1 MARYIDAD
9 KIKKAIKDYGKGC
22 ISDGIKTLDVVD
34 DIVYIAGLVDMVST
48 ADAQEVK
55 HAKWVYHYRLKKFVC
70 LECGY
75 EVKHKP
81 DFNYCPACGAK
92 MDKE

>member
-9 KIKKAIKDYGKGC
+9 KIECIKAPIAPLKKDDAISWEDIAFK
-22 ISDGIKTLDVVD
+22 SDIDN
-34 DIVYIAGLVDMVST
+34 IPT
-48 ADAQEVK
+48 ADVQEVK
-55 HAKWVYHYRLKKFVC
+55 HGKWVYHYRLKKFVC

-75 EVKHKP
+75 ETKHKP
-81 DFNYCPACGAK
+81 DFNYCGKCGAK

>member
-9 KIKKAIKDYGKGC
+9 KAAEMIKKDCLQQVIYTKDDAIDC
-22 ISDGIKTLDVVD
+22 IKCVPIADV
-34 DIVYIAGLVDMVST
+34 
-48 ADAQEVK
+48 QEVR
-55 HAKWVYHYRLKKFVC
+55 HGKWVYHYRLKKFVC

-75 EVKHKP
+75 ETKHKP
-81 DFNYCPACGAK
+81 DFNYCPNCGAR